1 MPSSPRSLPQKLAVL
16 LAIIAGGLAFLD
28 YFFTLPILRT
38 PTQIVLKIVILTSA
52 AALMLAAFNL
62 LWRHIRQARAKKL
75 ESIGVILGFI
85 VMFIAGLLPTT
96 YQAGVGRWL
105 YEWLLAPGMAAI
117 FALLPIFLIYALLRH
132 LDIRS
137 LGGALLFAAFV
148 IVLLGQTP
156 WIAHA
161 LPWLA
166 MTRYHLLTGP
176 AAIAFRGVL
185 LGIALGILIT
195 LITRFFPRLR

>member
-1 MPSSPRSLPQKLAVL
+1 MPSSHRSLPQKLAVI

-28 YFFTLPILRT
+28 YFFALPILRT

-62 LWRHIRQARAKKL
+62 LWRHARQVRARKI
-75 ESIGVILGFI
+75 ESMGVVLGFI
-85 VMFIAGLLPTT
+85 IMFIAGLLPTA
-96 YQAGVGRWL
+96 YQAGLGRWL

-117 FALLPIFLIYALLRH
+117 FALLPIFLTYALFRQ

-137 LGGALLFAAFV
+137 LGGALLFVAFI
-148 IVLLGQTP
+148 IVLLGQIP
-156 WIAHA
+156 WFSNA

-166 MTRYHLLTGP
+166 ATRYHLLTGP

-195 LITRFFPRLR
+195 LTTRFFPRLR